1 MKLLVLQILLVVCVA
16 VAVAVVVG
24 VVRHCNYHGCNQIE
38 TDGRNPRAAESISSK
53 WFHPKSN
60 GRQKIFYAQR
70 AGRHFDED
78 GILLL

>member
-16 VAVAVVVG
+16 VAVV